1 MADNTLLNSGSGGD
15 TIRDIDR
22 GGVKTQVTQLDAGGA
37 SGESL
42 VSANSPMP
50 VIDEELEHIL
60 SQILAVARAQLF
72 VLSHMANINI
82 SPNEF
87 TNDDDQLF

>member
-1 MADNTLLNSGSGGD
+1 VADNTVVNVGTGGD

-22 GGVKTQVTQLDAGGA
+22 GGVKTQVTQVDAGGA

-42 VSANSPMP
+42 VSPLAPMP
-50 VIDEELEHIL
+50 VEDEEAGHVLA
-60 SQILAVARAQLF
+60 QILAVMRAQLM
-72 VLSHMANINI
+72 VMSHIAGVNV

-87 TNDDDQLF
+87 MNDDDQLF